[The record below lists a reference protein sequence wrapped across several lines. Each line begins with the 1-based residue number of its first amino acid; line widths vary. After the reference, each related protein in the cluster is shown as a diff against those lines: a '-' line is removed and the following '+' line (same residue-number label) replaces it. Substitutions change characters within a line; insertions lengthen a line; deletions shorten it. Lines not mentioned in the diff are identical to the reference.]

1 MAAGFLSDPP
11 ESEGAER
18 LFAADRDDP
27 GYVMALTRVWA
38 HAPEVEAAWEAFT
51 VAAATAGGL
60 SLRQKGIVVSALAG
74 ALGDAYCSLAWGTRL
89 AAASSD
95 GTAAAVLAGDD
106 GGLDDRERVLAAWVR
121 RVARDPNG
129 TTAEDVE
136 RLRAAGLDDRAILG
150 ITAYV
155 GARMAFS
162 AVNDA
167 LGAAPDAALAAAA
180 PPAVRAAVRYG
191 RAPGE

>member
-11 ESEGAER
+11 EGEGAER

-106 GGLDDRERVLAAWVR
+106 GGLDERERVLAAWVR

-136 RLRAAGLDDRAILG
+136 RLRAAGFGDRAILG
-150 ITAYV
+150 VTAYV